1 MFSYF
6 RFLSLGKVIGLP
18 DRAINNFNSRKKMPV
33 NIRDLEGFG
42 FIYQPRVFD
51 AAFCAGR
58 CPPRF
63 HPLNDHS
70 LLQSLMHIKSKRAAL
85 AETGTRKAKIKNT
98 CCTPAVFENLDILH
112 LDEKDPAKLRV
123 TNWKNIIVSE
133 CACA

>member
-1 MFSYF
+1 
-6 RFLSLGKVIGLP
+6 
-18 DRAINNFNSRKKMPV
+18 MPV
-33 NIRDLEGFG
+33 NIAELEGFG

-51 AAFCAGR
+51 AAFCGGK
-58 CPPRF
+58 CPPRY

-85 AETGTRKAKIKNT
+85 AAGGGGGGRRRRRRRRRASIRNT
-98 CCTPAVFENLDILH
+98 CCSPAVFENLDILH
-112 LDEKDPAKLRV
+112 LDERDPSKLRV

>member
-1 MFSYF
+1 
-6 RFLSLGKVIGLP
+6 
-18 DRAINNFNSRKKMPV
+18 MPV
-33 NIRDLEGFG
+33 NIRELEGFG

-51 AAFCAGR
+51 AAFCGGS
-58 CPPRF
+58 CPPRY

-70 LLQSLMHIKSKRAAL
+70 LLQSLMHIKSKREAP
-85 AETGTRKAKIKNT
+85 GGGRGRRAKIKNT

-112 LDEKDPAKLRV
+112 LDERDPSKLRV